1 MLGKAAIA
9 AIFSTILF
17 LGVTFGQQTKQ
28 ATKTNSDTLSYA
40 DRGFINSA
48 EEGNLAEIESAK
60 IVEQKATDP
69 AVKDFASRMVTDH
82 TQASQGLKALAK
94 SSGVTLPAEPTAAQA
109 NQKDEWQKLSGAKL
123 DDAYLRVQLEDHKQA
138 ISVFENEIEHGQNE
152 AVKDYAEKTLPTL
165 QDHIRI
171 AEDIAGKIGMSG
183 KAGLTQENKAIPA
196 K

>member
-1 MLGKAAIA
+1 LLGKAAIA

-17 LGVTFGQQTKQ
+17 VGVTFAQYTKQ
-28 ATKTNSDTLSYA
+28 ATEPNSKTLSYA
-40 DRGFINSA
+40 DRSFINSA

-60 IVEQKATDP
+60 IAEQKATDP
-69 AVKDFASRMVTDH
+69 AVKDFARRMVTDH
-82 TQASQGLKALAK
+82 TQASQELKALAK
-94 SSGVTLPAEPTAAQA
+94 STGVTLPAEPTAAEA

-123 DDAYLRVQLEDHKQA
+123 DDAYLHDQLEDHKQA

-171 AEDIAGKIGMSG
+171 AEDIAGKMGMSG
-183 KAGLTQENKAIPA
+183 KVGLTQENKAYV

>member
-1 MLGKAAIA
+1 MLGKTAIA
-9 AIFSTILF
+9 AIFSIVLF
-17 LGVTFGQQTKQ
+17 VGVTFAQQRKQ
-28 ATKTNSDTLSYA
+28 ATKSDSNTLSYA
-40 DRGFINSA
+40 DRSFINSA

-69 AVKDFASRMVTDH
+69 AVKDFAHRMVTDH
-82 TQASQGLKALAK
+82 TQESQELKALAK
-94 SSGVTLPAEPTAAQA
+94 STGVTLPAEPTAAKA
-109 NQKDEWQKLSGAKL
+109 NQKDEWQKLS
-123 DDAYLRVQLEDHKQA
+123 DDAYLRDQLEDHKQA

-171 AEDIAGKIGMSG
+171 AEDIAGKMGMSG
-183 KAGLTQENKAIPA
+183 KAGLTQENKAIAA